1 MEYEHGAKNQP
12 MDGNP
17 SMRGPSESA
26 THVARADFPHLSGP
40 EWEALQRLATVIGEA
55 AVATML
61 QTLSPTEQ
69 HGVALGFIVKE
80 QRDAAVAM
88 TTTASSRTTPRAVIE
103 TAREQ
108 LCGKRRGTSSPMA
121 CRGRHC
127 HCSSTHLRR
136 SVEGCV
142 RHVMSWRTSEELVV
156 RTLRASA
163 RTRSSRRSSDKRLIL
178 LRTSSGR
185 GLSSSTCS
193 KASMTFMLT
202 PNVRGTWS

>member
-1 MEYEHGAKNQP
+1 MEYEHGAENQS

-26 THVARADFPHLSGP
+26 THIARADYPHLSDP
-40 EWEALQRLATVIGEA
+40 EWESLQRLATVIEEA

-61 QTLSPTEQ
+61 RTFSPTEQ

-80 QRDAAVAM
+80 QRDAAAAT
-88 TTTASSRTTPRAVIE
+88 TTTASSGTTPRAVIE

-108 LCGKRRGTSSPMA
+108 LCGKRGGTSSPMA
-121 CRGRHC
+121 CRSRHY

-142 RHVMSWRTSEELVV
+142 RHVMSWRTSEELGVWTPAHGRYV
-156 RTLRASA
+156 LRH
-163 RTRSSRRSSDKRLIL
+163 
-178 LRTSSGR
+178 
-185 GLSSSTCS
+185 
-193 KASMTFMLT
+193 
-202 PNVRGTWS
+202 VRGVQGGAQTSV